1 MRVNQQQSTTKQSRW
16 LPALCVGLAVVVVG
30 CYLYALTA
38 DNTFTFDEWMFFT
51 DRREFSFHALVSGHN
66 GHLSIVPAFV
76 YIFVFKTFGY
86 ADYEIFRLMAVFV
99 HLAITLLAMDRIR
112 RRHGWLIAAPIGVAL
127 ALMGGGAE
135 NILWGFQIGFMGG
148 LLYFLI
154 AWRCY
159 ERSLESSSFLWPL
172 LTMIAVCLSVGS
184 AGTGIAS
191 ILVMLFLTI
200 RTSQWK
206 RLWWVSVIPGVMY
219 AAWYLRYAGSDSS
232 SSAIQAIPAFIA
244 RSASSS
250 VSAIFGVDH
259 IWGQLAIG
267 VLVAYSVH
275 LFRSRKVTRSTLAMP
290 IFVLLFWF
298 ATAYGRALIG
308 NPDSSRYLYIGVFGI
323 LLSVSESVTST
334 LWTRTRAATM
344 AKIGVVTLS
353 ALAIWGSHAQMRFWS
368 DIHLSLSETAVGQLS
383 IVEAHRKNIDPATIV
398 QTIGP
403 VPVLLAG
410 DYLAAIDA
418 IGSSPVQDVRE
429 LVSAPRQARL
439 AADDV
444 LISLGIMTVVGT
456 EEELIDCSGQL
467 NEENSISVE
476 PGEQIQ
482 FVVTEEVTAT
492 MARFF
497 DLYSR
502 GFNDRVLQPGN
513 YSAILQK
520 DSLGGS
526 LDVQFSDSAAVLIC
540 E

>member
-1 MRVNQQQSTTKQSRW
+1 
-16 LPALCVGLAVVVVG
+16 
-30 CYLYALTA
+30 
-38 DNTFTFDEWMFFT
+38 
-51 DRREFSFHALVSGHN
+51 
-66 GHLSIVPAFV
+66 
-76 YIFVFKTFGY
+76 
-86 ADYEIFRLMAVFV
+86 
-99 HLAITLLAMDRIR
+99 
-112 RRHGWLIAAPIGVAL
+112 
-127 ALMGGGAE
+127 
-135 NILWGFQIGFMGG
+135 
-148 LLYFLI
+148 
-154 AWRCY
+154 
-159 ERSLESSSFLWPL
+159 
-172 LTMIAVCLSVGS
+172 MIAVCLSVGS

-191 ILVMLFLTI
+191 ILVMFFLTI
-200 RTSQWK
+200 RTPQWK
-206 RLWWVSVIPGVMY
+206 RLWWVSVIPGLMY
-219 AAWYLRYAGSDSS
+219 AAWYLRYAGSDNS

-250 VSAIFGVDH
+250 VSAIFGIDH

-267 VLVAYSVH
+267 ALVAYSIH
-275 LFRSRKVTRSTLAMP
+275 LVRSRKITRSTLVMP
-290 IFVLLFWF
+290 IFVFFFWF

-308 NPDSSRYLYIGVFGI
+308 NPESSRYLYIGVFGI

-334 LWTRTRAATM
+334 QWTRTRVAKM
-344 AKIGVVTLS
+344 VKIGVVTLS

-383 IVEAHRKNIDPATIV
+383 IVEAHRQNIDPATIV

-444 LISLGIMTVVGT
+444 LISLGIMTIVGT
-456 EEELIDCSGQL
+456 EEELTSCSSRL
-467 NEENSISVE
+467 NAENSISVE
-476 PGEQIQ
+476 PGGQIQ

-513 YSAILQK
+513 YGAILQK

-526 LDVQFSDSAAVLIC
+526 LNVQFSDSTAVLIC
-540 E
+540 D